1 MADADEKS
9 TDLYGVLELKKECTT
24 AELRNAYKKLA
35 LKWHPDR
42 CSALGNS
49 EHVEQAKKKFQAIQE
64 AYSVLSDSNR
74 RFLYDL
80 GIHDFDDH
88 DDENEGMVNFLNE
101 MASMM
106 SSHDA
111 NDNGNT
117 SFEELQELFNDIFE
131 SDIESPA
138 SSSSFSSA
146 AAAAAPP
153 TSSSS
158 PQTMHSDTYCS
169 NKRDCSQM
177 SSSNLKAQATK
188 FGMFCH
194 GMDSREERVAAG
206 SDEDR
211 RNGRMQ
217 KTSPGQD
224 VSSGNHSTLS
234 T

>member
-1 MADADEKS
+1 MAGGEEKS
-9 TDLYGVLELKKECTT
+9 TDLYGVLELKRGCTT

-64 AYSVLSDSNR
+64 AYSVLSDFNR

-88 DDENEGMVNFLNE
+88 DDENEGMVSFLDE

-106 SSHDA
+106 SSHEA

-117 SFEELQELFNDIFE
+117 SFEELQELFNDMFE
-131 SDIESPA
+131 SDIESLA
-138 SSSSFSSA
+138 SSSSLFS
-146 AAAAAPP
+146 AAAAPP
-153 TSSSS
+153 MSSSS
-158 PQTMHSDTYCS
+158 PRTVHSDTYCS
-169 NKRDCSQM
+169 NKRNSSQI
-177 SSSNLKAQATK
+177 SSGNQKAQATK
-188 FGMFCH
+188 FERFCT
-194 GMDSREERVAAG
+194 GVDSREERVAG
-206 SDEDR
+206 SGEDR
-211 RNGRMQ
+211 RNGRKQ
-217 KTSPGQD
+217 KTSHGQD
-224 VSSGNHSTLS
+224 VSSGNHSKLS

>member
-1 MADADEKS
+1 MADGEEKS
-9 TDLYGVLELKKECTT
+9 TDLYGVLELKKECSP

-64 AYSVLSDSNR
+64 AYSVLSDSDR

-88 DDENEGMVNFLNE
+88 DDENKGMENFLDE

-106 SSHDA
+106 SSNDA

-117 SFEELQELFNDIFE
+117 SFEELQELFNNMFDSDVE
-131 SDIESPA
+131 SLA
-138 SSSSFSSA
+138 SSSLFSA
-146 AAAAAPP
+146 AAA

-158 PQTMHSDTYCS
+158 PRTVPSDTYCS
-169 NKRDCSQM
+169 NKRNSSQI
-177 SSSNLKAQATK
+177 SSGDLKAQATK
-188 FGMFCH
+188 FKRFCTVV
-194 GMDSREERVAAG
+194 DNREERVAG
-206 SDEDR
+206 SGEDR
-211 RNGRMQ
+211 RNGRKQ
-217 KTSPGQD
+217 KTSRGQD